1 MNLLNVVSE
10 IKGKQVTE
18 DEAKQF
24 ALDQFG
30 MLMQYIIEK
39 KLSINYKIM

>member
-1 MNLLNVVSE
+1 MNLVNLVSE
-10 IKGKQVTE
+10 IKGREVTE

-30 MLMQYIIEK
+30 MMMTYIIEK
-39 KLSINYKIM
+39 KLTINYKIM